1 MKTAAPKRDVLPEME
16 GAAAYPRKN
25 GEPVFDAPWQ
35 RRAFGMVVQLH
46 VSGVYHWD
54 EIKRRL
60 IHEIAAGPCATA
72 RSIETIVAASLMP
85 PSLRELSRRFA
96 SFSVPGN
103 GKSIKTFELGPN
115 AVSCGKG

>member
-1 MKTAAPKRDVLPEME
+1 MKTAAIKRDVLPEME

-46 VSGVYHWD
+46 VSGMYHWD
-54 EIKRRL
+54 EVKRRL

-72 RSIETIVAASLMP
+72 PADAPQYYYQWVEAFWKLLIELKILSAQEIETRTEEFLDGTRQEVY
-85 PSLRELSRRFA
+85 
-96 SFSVPGN
+96 
-103 GKSIKTFELGPN
+103 
-115 AVSCGKG
+115 